1 MNKKSRYCVFMH
13 IYKVISSKLS
23 FVLDSWVRVVVFKKM
38 HFNILFFVLILN
50 IIRSSQLLDSDNNY
64 ELVPVMNPMAGNAPF
79 FELPCMIVGGTC
91 AKPMYCPDGTR
102 VGTKGL
108 CPVQQPQGMEC
119 CRPSTHDITCHSKGG
134 ECVSDH
140 YKCPRLLRVKEA
152 NDCGAGNTCCA
163 FI

>member
-1 MNKKSRYCVFMH
+1 
-13 IYKVISSKLS
+13 
-23 FVLDSWVRVVVFKKM
+23 M
-38 HFNILFFVLILN
+38 HFKILFFILILN

-64 ELVPVMNPMAGNAPF
+64 ELVPVMSPMAGNAPF

-108 CPVQQPQGMEC
+108 CPVQQEQGMEC
-119 CRPSTHDITCHSKGG
+119 CRPSSGDITCHSKGG

-152 NDCGAGNTCCA
+152 NDCGIGNTCCA